1 MDLETSAYPD
11 PGSAPLEPDRALQ
24 VLSHVPLFQAV
35 SPEQLRSL
43 LAGLTEHRL
52 QRGDV
57 LFHRGDAVTGF
68 YVVAFGLVKLGMTNA
83 QGVEKVVEIIQQG
96 QSLGEA
102 VMFLRKPYPVTAE
115 ALQDSLLLRVEQSAV
130 DRLLESDPQ
139 FARRMLAGLSV
150 RLHTL
155 VRDVETYS
163 ERSSTQRVIGYL
175 LQQCEQALAGEDD
188 DTHAVD
194 LSTSK
199 QVIASR
205 LSLTPETLSRSFQEL
220 ARAGLIE
227 VQGRTIHI
235 HSARRLREH
244 QP

>member
-1 MDLETSAYPD
+1 MDPESSTPQGA
-11 PGSAPLEPDRALQ
+11 GSAPLVPERALQ

-35 SPEQLRSL
+35 PPEQLRSL
-43 LAGLTEHRL
+43 MAGLTEHRL
-52 QRGDV
+52 QRGEV
-57 LFHRGDAVTGF
+57 LFRRGDPVTGF
-68 YVVAFGLVKLGMTNA
+68 YVVAYGQMKLGMTNS
-83 QGVEKVVEIIQQG
+83 QGVEKVLEIIQQG

-130 DRLLESDPQ
+130 DRLLASDPQ

-150 RLHTL
+150 RLHAL

-175 LQQCEQALAGEDD
+175 LQQCEQALAGED

-235 HSARRLREH
+235 QSVRRLREH

>member
-1 MDLETSAYPD
+1 METDVLDDGGAA
-11 PGSAPLEPDRALQ
+11 GAPMASERALQ

-35 SPEQLRSL
+35 PPEQLRL
-43 LAGLTEHRL
+43 LMLGVTEHRL
-52 QRGDV
+52 QRGEV
-57 LFHRGDAVTGF
+57 LFHRGAPATGF
-68 YVVAFGLVKLGMTNA
+68 YVVAYGLVKLGMTNS
-83 QGVEKVVEIIQQG
+83 QGVEKVLEIIRPG

-102 VMFLRKPYPVTAE
+102 VMFLGKPFPVTAE
-115 ALQDSLLLRVEQSAV
+115 TLQDSLLLRIDQSAV
-130 DRLLESDPQ
+130 DRLLASEPQ

-175 LQQCEQALAGEDD
+175 LQQCEAALAGED

-220 ARAGLIE
+220 TKAGLIE

-235 HSARRLREH
+235 HSVQRLRGH